1 MKGLLLKD
9 IYGLKKFWKTA
20 VVFVGI
26 FFLIGMMNGSE
37 ASFVSGMI
45 VIYAAMLTITSFAI
59 EEAAMWN
66 QYALSMPLNRFTMV
80 LEKYILSIILSLCGV
95 LLSAVMVLMMSL
107 VTQQKVSSEVFLSI
121 GMVFFVG
128 MILVSFFIPLLYR
141 FGSEKARLMLFLF
154 FAIPFILIFL
164 IEQFFPSLPDV
175 INFET
180 VIKLTPFLTIVVM
193 SLSFVISNRIV
204 KKKEF

>member
-128 MILVSFFIPLLYR
+128 MILVSFSVGYDSWQNPPPL
-141 FGSEKARLMLFLF
+141 FD
-154 FAIPFILIFL
+154 FAI
-164 IEQFFPSLPDV
+164 
-175 INFET
+175 
-180 VIKLTPFLTIVVM
+180 
-193 SLSFVISNRIV
+193 
-204 KKKEF
+204 

>member
-80 LEKYILSIILSLCGV
+80 LEKYILSIILSLCDN
-95 LLSAVMVLMMSL
+95 
-107 VTQQKVSSEVFLSI
+107 
-121 GMVFFVG
+121 
-128 MILVSFFIPLLYR
+128 FI
-141 FGSEKARLMLFLF
+141 
-154 FAIPFILIFL
+154 
-164 IEQFFPSLPDV
+164 
-175 INFET
+175 
-180 VIKLTPFLTIVVM
+180 
-193 SLSFVISNRIV
+193 RIHNGADTLRNDQYSRI
-204 KKKEF
+204 